1 MRSHATGFGACLQ
14 PWATTRL
21 SAVTTANKITVIRIL
36 MVPFF
41 IVQLMYYAESGNE
54 VNWLLAILLF
64 GIEAISDGLDGYI
77 ARRYNQRSDLGAVL
91 DPLADKLLLLSGIVL
106 LSLNNGPVLPRI
118 PLWLTVTILSRDV
131 LLVIGL
137 ALLRYLNC
145 TVVIRPVFVGKVATV
160 LQMICVIWGL
170 FKWPSEWL
178 LYWSIA
184 AAVCTGASGI
194 IYVWLGLR
202 RLSASP
208 TSSASPSQ

>member
-1 MRSHATGFGACLQ
+1 M
-14 PWATTRL
+14 
-21 SAVTTANKITVIRIL
+21 TTANKITVIRIL

-41 IVQLMYYAESGNE
+41 IVQLMYYGDNGNE
-54 VNWLLAILLF
+54 LHRLLAILAF
-64 GIEAISDGLDGYI
+64 GVAAISDGLDGYI
-77 ARRYNQRSDLGAVL
+77 ARRYNQKSELGAVL

-118 PLWLTVTILSRDV
+118 PLWLTVTILSRDA

-137 ALLRYLNC
+137 ALLRYMNC
-145 TVVIRPVFVGKVATV
+145 KVVIRPVFVGKIATV

-170 FKWPSEWL
+170 FKWPAEWL
-178 LYWSIA
+178 LYWSMA
-184 AAVCTGASGI
+184 AAACTGASGV

-202 RLSASP
+202 QLSASP